1 MADTLSDIFGRMLG
15 RLQILVEKYNALKAY
30 NQQLN
35 EEKSALEKEIQRQ
48 KKEIEVLT
56 MENHYLRIA
65 RISAPDKESIAKSR
79 ELVAKLVRDV
89 EKCIEQL
96 NEQFVH
102 YQDKCNAAFGGAG
115 KNLISID
122 FRLFRRKHRLVVIF

>member
-1 MADTLSDIFGRMLG
+1 MADTLSDIFERMLG

-48 KKEIEVLT
+48 KKEIEALT
-56 MENHYLRIA
+56 LENQYLRIA

-96 NEQFVH
+96 NE
-102 YQDKCNAAFGGAG
+102 
-115 KNLISID
+115 
-122 FRLFRRKHRLVVIF
+122 

>member
-1 MADTLSDIFGRMLG
+1 MADTLSDIIGRMLG

-56 MENHYLRIA
+56 MENQYLRIA

-96 NEQFVH
+96 NE
-102 YQDKCNAAFGGAG
+102 
-115 KNLISID
+115 
-122 FRLFRRKHRLVVIF
+122 

>member
-1 MADTLSDIFGRMLG
+1 MADTLSDIFERMLG
-15 RLQILVEKYNALKAY
+15 RLQILVEKYNTLKAY

-56 MENHYLRIA
+56 MENQYLRIA

-96 NEQFVH
+96 NE
-102 YQDKCNAAFGGAG
+102 
-115 KNLISID
+115 
-122 FRLFRRKHRLVVIF
+122 

>member
-1 MADTLSDIFGRMLG
+1 MADTLSDIFERMLG
-15 RLQILVEKYNALKAY
+15 KLQVLVEKYNALKAY

-56 MENHYLRIA
+56 MENQYLRIA

-96 NEQFVH
+96 NE
-102 YQDKCNAAFGGAG
+102 
-115 KNLISID
+115 
-122 FRLFRRKHRLVVIF
+122 

>member
-48 KKEIEVLT
+48 KKEIEGLT

-96 NEQFVH
+96 NE
-102 YQDKCNAAFGGAG
+102 
-115 KNLISID
+115 
-122 FRLFRRKHRLVVIF
+122 

>member
-1 MADTLSDIFGRMLG
+1 MADTLSDIFERMLG
-15 RLQILVEKYNALKAY
+15 KLQILVEKYNALKAY

-56 MENHYLRIA
+56 MENQYLRIA

-96 NEQFVH
+96 NE
-102 YQDKCNAAFGGAG
+102 
-115 KNLISID
+115 
-122 FRLFRRKHRLVVIF
+122 

>member
-1 MADTLSDIFGRMLG
+1 MADTLSDIFERMLG

-48 KKEIEVLT
+48 KKEIEALT
-56 MENHYLRIA
+56 LENQYLRIA

-89 EKCIEQL
+89 EKCNKQL
-96 NEQFVH
+96 N
-102 YQDKCNAAFGGAG
+102 D
-115 KNLISID
+115 
-122 FRLFRRKHRLVVIF
+122 

>member
-1 MADTLSDIFGRMLG
+1 MADTLSDIFERMLG

-56 MENHYLRIA
+56 MENQYLRIA

-96 NEQFVH
+96 NE
-102 YQDKCNAAFGGAG
+102 
-115 KNLISID
+115 
-122 FRLFRRKHRLVVIF
+122 

>member
-1 MADTLSDIFGRMLG
+1 MADTLSDIFERMLG

-56 MENHYLRIA
+56 MENQYLRIA

-96 NEQFVH
+96 N
-102 YQDKCNAAFGGAG
+102 D
-115 KNLISID
+115 
-122 FRLFRRKHRLVVIF
+122 

>member
-1 MADTLSDIFGRMLG
+1 MADTLSAIFARMLG

-56 MENHYLRIA
+56 MENQYLRIA

-96 NEQFVH
+96 NE
-102 YQDKCNAAFGGAG
+102 
-115 KNLISID
+115 
-122 FRLFRRKHRLVVIF
+122 